1 MSDYKPRFMSQ
12 EHLNLALDLFRMTS
26 VGHVNWRPTRYER
39 MLRTVEM
46 LRERHPELTPN
57 GAYKD
62 LSAALENSPFV
73 R

>member
-62 LSAALENSPFV
+62 LSAALENAPFV